1 MNRPAPPV
9 DPAAD
14 FSRAVAAAAGERLV
28 ACEERYPA
36 APDGAPVLVAVL
48 EREAE
53 LWRPRLESLHADA
66 WKHARRRCLRPP
78 AMGGVVPRR
87 PPGRPGNARFV
98 PPPPDQVLERMG
110 ALEKYLHTD
119 PAQTPPLLKAA
130 LSHVQFETI
139 HPFLDGNGRV
149 GRLLITFL
157 PCHEGV
163 LQQPLLYVSLFLK
176 QHRKEYYDCLQ
187 RVRTEGAWEEWL
199 AFFFQGVA
207 TTADQAA
214 DTARRILRHFQED
227 QRRIAEAGAAP
238 SVAHVYELLQRQP
251 MLSVKRAR
259 SLLKDPPTFVTV
271 NSAFGRLV
279 DLGIVEEKTGRARNR
294 VFAYKGYLTILNE
307 GTEPL

>member
-1 MNRPAPPV
+1 
-9 DPAAD
+9 
-14 FSRAVAAAAGERLV
+14 
-28 ACEERYPA
+28 
-36 APDGAPVLVAVL
+36 
-48 EREAE
+48 
-53 LWRPRLESLHADA
+53 
-66 WKHARRRCLRPP
+66 
-78 AMGGVVPRR
+78 
-87 PPGRPGNARFV
+87 
-98 PPPPDQVLERMG
+98 MG

-157 PCHEGV
+157 LCHEGV

-176 QHRKEYYDCLQ
+176 QHRKEYYDYLQ

-214 DTARRILRHFQED
+214 DTARRILRLFQED

-238 SVAHVYELLQRQP
+238 SVARVHELLQRQP

-259 SLLKDPPTFVTV
+259 ALLQDPPTFVTV
-271 NSAFGRLV
+271 NSAFSNRDPLVELERMERTVQWTWRESPEGIFSAGGQPAEIKPEKVADSFRAVVALPEEVLGKLPSGVEALSIRL
-279 DLGIVEEKTGRARNR
+279 GQR
-294 VFAYKGYLTILNE
+294 
-307 GTEPL
+307 